1 MFPDSPIN
9 GQTHTESGIDYV
21 YNGIFPNGAWELVP
35 AVLDQL
41 GYFNFNTIQ
50 TFANEAA
57 ATVGGLATN
66 TPYKTATGELRIKL

>member
-21 YNGIFPNGAWELVP
+21 YNGIYPNGAWELVP
-35 AVLDQL
+35 APLDQL
-41 GYFNFNTIQ
+41 GYFNFSTIQ
-50 TFANEAA
+50 EFADEAA

-66 TPYKTATGELRIKL
+66 IPYRTATGELRIKL